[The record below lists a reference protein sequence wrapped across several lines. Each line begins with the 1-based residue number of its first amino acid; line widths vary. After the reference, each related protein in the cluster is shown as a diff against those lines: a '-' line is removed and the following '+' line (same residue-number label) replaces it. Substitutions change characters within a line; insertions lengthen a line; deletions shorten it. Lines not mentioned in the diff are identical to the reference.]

1 MMPSHIENSDN
12 DKTTMEKLAAA
23 FRSQSHI
30 SDKDHIPKTSR
41 SSRQIS
47 NSNNNTAPP
56 PPTLRKRSSG
66 SISKYRPLPQQQQGE
81 DFLESRSSSKRD
93 STGINY
99 NNLVSAFTDYQQQQ
113 QQQQAPNEPPLFTMK
128 RDEPIKLPQT
138 SLNGPPS
145 PKTSSNNNNN
155 KGRVTKRVSATL
167 NTIISPIVHNPH
179 GNSNSGAIGGVLSK
193 TIKSIESIEPNQV
206 AQLLDNT
213 HFATEP
219 LLIDMRPLEEYE
231 KCRIRHSIN
240 VSLPGLLMKRYRR
253 GVVSN
258 FNLETFI
265 TTPEGTDHYLRWM
278 NRFNIQDNN
287 IQNLPEGAQFI
298 VYDDHMMDEEDTPVW
313 TLMGVIAKNLSTQRS
328 IKWLKHGFHGF
339 EAWDK
344 GSKYMTFY
352 YSDDSTPPLPIPS
365 ESLSSSSSSL
375 KKNALLFNAN
385 NSNPPNIKLKMPT
398 PMISR
403 SATTLSSSR
412 YNHNNNNNNTNVQR
426 RASLFSLDT
435 TTLRSKSTTNRR
447 LMDDTNKKSSSS
459 ISGSGSSG
467 IPPSSGT
474 SGSSA
479 IQHSGGGRHTDLT
492 SINEQSIFSPNSPN
506 SNATSPDSFH
516 TPLTHMPMTAGT
528 PKVVDGEFDFVIS
541 EIIPNFLYLGP
552 EISTIDQLSGLKSRS
567 IKRILNMAEECDDDV
582 PGLKETFQYEKIA
595 ARDTVEM
602 KNVQGTLKKA
612 VQVIDD
618 SKKHHEPIYVHCKAG
633 KSRSAAAILAYL
645 VLSEHWTL
653 KKAYRHI
660 VKARPNISPNI
671 GFVAELM
678 KLEEGVHGEVSNF
691 AGLDW
696 HLIDLT
702 NPPSPETQREMGR
715 LEKAWKRGRS
725 QSGSRHNS
733 THIRN
738 SSNGSIKGSLPSFNA
753 EEN

>member
-1 MMPSHIENSDN
+1 MMPSHIESSDN
-12 DKTTMEKLAAA
+12 DKTTTMDKLAAA

-47 NSNNNTAPP
+47 NN

-66 SISKYRPLPQQQQGE
+66 SISKYRPLPQQQGE
-81 DFLESRSSSKRD
+81 DFLETRSNSSKRD
-93 STGINY
+93 SAGINY
-99 NNLVSAFTDYQQQQ
+99 NNLVSAFNDYQ

-128 RDEPIKLPQT
+128 RDEPMKLQQT

-145 PKTSSNNNNN
+145 PKTSSNNSNN

-167 NTIISPIVHNPH
+167 NTMISPVIHNPH

-213 HFATEP
+213 THFATATEPP

-278 NRFNIQDNN
+278 NRFNVQDNN

-339 EAWDK
+339 QAWDK
-344 GSKYMTFY
+344 GSKYMTYY
-352 YSDDSTPPLPIPS
+352 YSDVSTPPLPIPS
-365 ESLSSSSSSL
+365 ESSSSL

-385 NSNPPNIKLKMPT
+385 NNHPPNIKLKMPT

-412 YNHNNNNNNTNVQR
+412 YNHNSNNNNNNTNVQR

-435 TTLRSKSTTNRR
+435 TALRSKSTTNRR

-459 ISGSGSSG
+459 SISGGGGSSGSSGSSG
-467 IPPSSGT
+467 IPPSSSGA

-479 IQHSGGGRHTDLT
+479 AIHHSGGGGHHTDLT

-582 PGLKETFQYEKIA
+582 PGLKEIFQYEKIA

-612 VQVIDD
+612 VQVIGTY
-618 SKKHHEPIYVHCKAG
+618 I
-633 KSRSAAAILAYL
+633 
-645 VLSEHWTL
+645 
-653 KKAYRHI
+653 
-660 VKARPNISPNI
+660 
-671 GFVAELM
+671 
-678 KLEEGVHGEVSNF
+678 
-691 AGLDW
+691 
-696 HLIDLT
+696 
-702 NPPSPETQREMGR
+702 
-715 LEKAWKRGRS
+715 
-725 QSGSRHNS
+725 
-733 THIRN
+733 
-738 SSNGSIKGSLPSFNA
+738 
-753 EEN
+753 